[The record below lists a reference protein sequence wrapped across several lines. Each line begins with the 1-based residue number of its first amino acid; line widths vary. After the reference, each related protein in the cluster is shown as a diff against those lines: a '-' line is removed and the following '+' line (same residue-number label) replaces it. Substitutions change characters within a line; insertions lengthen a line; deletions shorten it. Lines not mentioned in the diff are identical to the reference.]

1 MTKGRMG
8 EHDVLHDYEI
18 ESWGGGATQKTKR
31 DIGGR
36 AIRGTVAKP
45 KFAHS
50 KFITCRFVA
59 WAEKSDAL
67 MAVDGPRQDAPHG

>member
-1 MTKGRMG
+1 MG
-8 EHDVLHDYEI
+8 EHEVKSSRGEAVQH
-18 ESWGGGATQKTKR
+18 KKNKR
-31 DIGGR
+31 DISGR

-50 KFITCRFVA
+50 KFLTCKFLA

-67 MAVDGPRQDAPHG
+67 MAVDGPRQDARHG

>member
-1 MTKGRMG
+1 MGKGRMG

-36 AIRGTVAKP
+36 AIP
-45 KFAHS
+45 
-50 KFITCRFVA
+50 TCRFVA
-59 WAEKSDAL
+59 WTEEAVVG
-67 MAVDGPRQDAPHG
+67 VDGP

>member
-1 MTKGRMG
+1 MAAKGRMG

-36 AIRGTVAKP
+36 AIT
-45 KFAHS
+45 
-50 KFITCRFVA
+50 TCKFVA
-59 WAEKSDAL
+59 WTEEAL
-67 MAVDGPRQDAPHG
+67 MGVDGP